1 MTNKDIQ
8 PDIFS
13 INSIITVRHNSPIK
27 NIGDNKQIIPN
38 ICILA
43 IILLLKNFSFLIDIL
58 NICSN
63 IKITKKGIM
72 HIIANIVILKRE
84 TPTPKAC

>member
-13 INSIITVRHNSPIK
+13 ISSIITVRHKSPIK

-38 ICILA
+38 ICILE
-43 IILLLKNFSFLIDIL
+43 IILLLKNFLFLIDIL

-63 IKITKKGIM
+63 IKITEKGIM
-72 HIIANIVILKRE
+72 HIIANIVIPKRE